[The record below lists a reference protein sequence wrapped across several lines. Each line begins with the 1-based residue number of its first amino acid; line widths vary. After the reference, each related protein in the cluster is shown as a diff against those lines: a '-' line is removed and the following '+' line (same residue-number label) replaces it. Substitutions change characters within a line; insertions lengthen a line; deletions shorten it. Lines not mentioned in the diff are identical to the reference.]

1 MCLGAVWKCEYTPI
15 SVQESRG
22 PPSFLRKEMGRTAG
36 RSHRYEQPERAQD
49 LPEYLEDESQQ
60 QEKSSVRLGMW
71 DFAQCDPKRCS
82 GRRLCR
88 LHVIEEFKLST
99 RFKGII
105 LTYKYYIFIV
115 SYV

>member
-1 MCLGAVWKCEYTPI
+1 
-15 SVQESRG
+15 
-22 PPSFLRKEMGRTAG
+22 MGRTSG
-36 RSHRYEQPERAQD
+36 RSHRFEEPEREQD
-49 LPEYLEDESQQ
+49 ILDADDESQQ

-105 LTYKYYIFIV
+105 LTYRK
-115 SYV
+115 